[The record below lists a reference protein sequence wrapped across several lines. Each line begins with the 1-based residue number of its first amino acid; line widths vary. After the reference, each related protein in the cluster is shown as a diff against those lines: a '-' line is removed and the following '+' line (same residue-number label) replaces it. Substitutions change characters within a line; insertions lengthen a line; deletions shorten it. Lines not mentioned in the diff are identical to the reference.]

1 MSAIASKASEES
13 DGLEKEMDTLKRHWE
28 TTAKEA
34 HRRQTRIH
42 KSIERLERYRDVAV
56 PPFVEWLEGAEA
68 HTKKIKKPGKSKE
81 QLDRQIEEHKVRVVC
96 LSVCLSV
103 N

>member
-1 MSAIASKASEES
+1 MSAIAWKASEES

-34 HRRQTRIH
+34 HRRQTMIH

-56 PPFVEWLEGAEA
+56 PPFVEGAEA
-68 HTKKIKKPGKSKE
+68 HMKKIKKPGKSKE
-81 QLDRQIEEHKVRVVC
+81 QLDRQIEEHKGRVVC